1 MNNYNRTSRTL
12 LDFTSEMCNFPYN
25 DFKKDSNFKEIS
37 LIKKEYVVKKFEDK
51 YTRLRYDRIYF
62 NFICKFFI
70 QAWNQNEQGKP
81 ISLYST
87 YAYVP
92 KVYDATL
99 IH

>member
-51 YTRLRYDRIYF
+51 YTRLLAARIHYLAY
-62 NFICKFFI
+62 IR
-70 QAWNQNEQGKP
+70 NQG
-81 ISLYST
+81 T
-87 YAYVP
+87 
-92 KVYDATL
+92 
-99 IH
+99 

>member
-1 MNNYNRTSRTL
+1 MQNCTVRERLDIDKYLCLRKRMNNYNRTSRTL

-70 QAWNQNEQGKP
+70 QA
-81 ISLYST
+81 
-87 YAYVP
+87 
-92 KVYDATL
+92 
-99 IH
+99 